1 LTPERAAAV
10 LARLRRAGP
19 DTDELLR
26 AGAVLGATVDPAI
39 VAGLLQVPEHVAAH
53 RCEQAATSRLLV
65 LADRTYE
72 FANDL
77 VQEVIYA
84 STPAPTRL
92 AYHRRAADLLAAQPE
107 SVAAHAEAAEDWS
120 RAARAYLLAAQRA
133 SDRYATRDAVSLL
146 SRALRAAERAG
157 ELDLVGRAYVARA
170 RVRGMLAD
178 YRLAWGDA
186 RAGLVAA
193 RQAGDRRLEM
203 AALQESGFDTAVALG
218 VPVDKVAAT
227 LREALGIAESL
238 GDRAA
243 EAVLLARLAVN
254 TANRLQFGEALTLG
268 LRAAAA
274 GRASGQDQALASG
287 LHGLR
292 AALAYPGDPA
302 PLTEVLAELL
312 PVQRRLGDLA
322 GLEWSVFESA
332 FPAIG
337 VGDWDLARD
346 RILEAIEINRRSGF
360 VAGRAFYLAHLGWV
374 ERLQGRT
381 DDAVRHGR
389 EAVTLGT
396 QISHGWWQP
405 TTVGMLADTLI
416 DLGRRDEA
424 AGLLTDVG
432 SALRAGQPEAV
443 LLRCLAP
450 LAEVTGS
457 RSTLAQADHLLRGI
471 RAPVGSAW
479 LLGADC
485 YLSVAR
491 AWLDRN
497 EPARARAVLTP
508 LLSAAERLTW
518 VPALAGG
525 CLVDGRA
532 AAALGDHAGASR
544 LIDRAVALAA
554 RHGMRTVERDARMQL
569 AASHLQ

>member
-1 LTPERAAAV
+1 M
-10 LARLRRAGP
+10 
-19 DTDELLR
+19 
-26 AGAVLGATVDPAI
+26 
-39 VAGLLQVPEHVAAH
+39 
-53 RCEQAATSRLLV
+53 
-65 LADRTYE
+65 
-72 FANDL
+72 
-77 VQEVIYA
+77 
-84 STPAPTRL
+84 
-92 AYHRRAADLLAAQPE
+92 
-107 SVAAHAEAAEDWS
+107 
-120 RAARAYLLAAQRA
+120 
-133 SDRYATRDAVSLL
+133 SLL
-146 SRALRAAERAG
+146 SRALHAAERTG

-218 VPVDKVAAT
+218 VPIDEVAAT
-227 LREALGIAESL
+227 LRDALGIAESL

-302 PLTEVLAELL
+302 PLTEVLAELQPL
-312 PVQRRLGDLA
+312 QRRLGDLA

-332 FPAIG
+332 FPSIG

-346 RILEAIEINRRSGF
+346 RILEAIEINRRSEF

-374 ERLQGRT
+374 ERLQGST
-381 DDAVRHGR
+381 DQAVRHGR
-389 EAVTLGT
+389 DAVPTRGAD
-396 QISHGWWQP
+396 QP
-405 TTVGMLADTLI
+405 RVVAPHRGRDARGHADRSGPTRRGRPAADRRRVGDPA
-416 DLGRRDEA
+416 RA
-424 AGLLTDVG
+424 AGGSPAALPRPAGRGHRFAVG
-432 SALRAGQPEAV
+432 AGARPT
-443 LLRCLAP
+443 R
-450 LAEVTGS
+450 
-457 RSTLAQADHLLRGI
+457 LLRGI
-471 RAPVGSAW
+471 TGPVGSAW

-485 YLSVAR
+485 YLAVAR
-491 AWLDRN
+491 AWLDRD

-532 AAALGDHAGASR
+532 AAALGDHAAAGA
-544 LIDRAVALAA
+544 LIGRAVTLVLQ
-554 RHGMRTVERDARMQL
+554 GQL
-569 AASHLQ
+569 VWSGPVCPGQRVFVRWA